1 MFVSSIQISTSG
13 KAQAK
18 ELFFTIEF
26 TALHQYCLHA
36 NTSWYI
42 GIKHVKKIKYL
53 HAYLSSRQSPTI
65 LTPYVTIR
73 CIWSTYSSL
82 NIQVSEQK
90 YLPLASQ
97 MHILA
102 AQRIAA
108 SHILVEIHYCMVY
121 FDFDDMCKKTD
132 GSDWIF
138 AGNFGWFP
146 CEVPTTQDT

>member
-1 MFVSSIQISTSG
+1 MFASSIQISTLC

-26 TALHQYCLHA
+26 TALHQHCLHA

-42 GIKHVKKIKYL
+42 GIKHVKK
-53 HAYLSSRQSPTI
+53 SSRQSPTI
-65 LTPYVTIR
+65 LTPSVTIR

-82 NIQVSEQK
+82 NIQVSVQK

-108 SHILVEIHYCMVY
+108 SYILVERHYCMVY

-146 CEVPTTQDT
+146 CEVSTTQDT